1 MGRFCFY
8 NGWASLDIPL
18 PWMDLDKELTLTGWR
33 TLTVAY
39 LAFQKHRALHPLNHY
54 TGMLSL
60 QAYARLA
67 LASDSAAMM
76 ATCRELLLP
85 FVRGE
90 QRVGGNF
97 VTYECGGNATALLL
111 WQGHLSEARDAV
123 HHAAEALIRSAPRDA
138 QGIFSMPGR
147 PTNDLVWIDVA
158 FAVTPFLLHAGLA
171 LEEGAYLDEAAAQVF
186 MLYDLLR
193 DPAQGL
199 LHQCKHFAGP
209 GKLSEDHWSRGNG
222 WALLALAEL
231 VRDLPEGDPLRE
243 PAERRFRDLVRA
255 CLAVQDGDGLWH
267 QELTV
272 PASYVETSGTGL
284 ILYAIGV
291 GVARGLLDDGA
302 MDAYRRGLAGYLAYI
317 RDDGAVYHTCR
328 GCLCPGEGTV
338 LDYMAR
344 APLLND
350 PHAFGPVT
358 LAFGQ
363 AHRLGLASLTR
374 PT

>member
-1 MGRFCFY
+1 MTD
-8 NGWASLDIPL
+8 W
-18 PWMDLDKELTLTGWR
+18 K

-39 LAFQKHRALHPLNHY
+39 LAFQKHRTLHPLTHY
-54 TGMLSL
+54 TGILSL
-60 QAYARLA
+60 HAYARLA
-67 LASDSAAMM
+67 LASGSAAIL
-76 ATCRELLLP
+76 ATCRDLLLP

-90 QRVGGNF
+90 RRVGGNF

-111 WQGHLSEARDAV
+111 QQGKLPEARDAV
-123 HHAAEALIRSAPRDA
+123 RRGAEDLIRNAPRDD
-138 QGIFSMPGR
+138 QGIFSMPNR
-147 PTNDLVWIDVA
+147 PTRDLVWIDVA
-158 FAVTPFLLHAGLA
+158 FAVTPFLLYAGLA
-171 LEEGAYLDEAAAQVF
+171 LGEDGYLAEAAAQAR

-231 VRDLPEGDPLRE
+231 VRDLPDGDP
-243 PAERRFRDLVRA
+243 RRAPVAARFCDLVHA
-255 CLAVQDGDGLWH
+255 CLAVQDDDGLWH

-284 ILYAIGV
+284 ILYAVGV
-291 GVARGLLDDGA
+291 GLERGLLDA
-302 MDAYRRGLAGYLAYI
+302 SVMDAYRRGLSGYLEYV

-328 GCLCPGEGTV
+328 GCLCPGAGTV

-358 LAFGQ
+358 LAYGQ
-363 AHRLGLASLTR
+363 AYRLGIEAVARASGA
-374 PT
+374 